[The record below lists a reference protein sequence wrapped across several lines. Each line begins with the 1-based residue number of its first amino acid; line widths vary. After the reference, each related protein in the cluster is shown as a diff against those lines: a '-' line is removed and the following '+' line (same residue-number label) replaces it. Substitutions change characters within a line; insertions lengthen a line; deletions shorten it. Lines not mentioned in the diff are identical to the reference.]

1 MNSVNWLLKFWWSE
15 VEGKWDEW
23 VPVGNLEREVEVLE
37 AFLYGRGYKSRKKKM
52 KSDQC
57 SVFLYS
63 LRGHPPVLSTL
74 CMVATRLARRLFTA
88 DPYHISEA
96 ESRGFDK

>member
-1 MNSVNWLLKFWWSE
+1 M
-15 VEGKWDEW
+15 
-23 VPVGNLEREVEVLE
+23 
-37 AFLYGRGYKSRKKKM
+37 M